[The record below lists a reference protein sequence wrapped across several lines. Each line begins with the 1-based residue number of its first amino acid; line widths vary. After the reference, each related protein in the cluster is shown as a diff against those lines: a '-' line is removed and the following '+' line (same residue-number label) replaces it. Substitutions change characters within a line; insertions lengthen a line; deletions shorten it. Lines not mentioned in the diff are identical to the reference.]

1 MEDALLQHLNCRWTQ
16 QHAGKYTF
24 ITVGEKTNKAN
35 VQIQKELSAVEN
47 DKNGTLFCTEQL
59 NVQP

>member
-35 VQIQKELSAVEN
+35 VQI
-47 DKNGTLFCTEQL
+47 
-59 NVQP
+59 